1 MCVVSGHGA
10 HCTGSLSLFEGKFS
24 LPFLFL
30 YLNFFLFLFLY
41 LFVAVSDHPGR
52 IGHMIWVESGSS
64 GIGIPVGSFVSPVW
78 LSHMVGWGGLQ
89 QSGATLAR
97 GCCTGVAGSS
107 GCDTG
112 VVEPGFITEDLI
124 V

>member
-1 MCVVSGHGA
+1 
-10 HCTGSLSLFEGKFS
+10 
-24 LPFLFL
+24 
-30 YLNFFLFLFLY
+30 
-41 LFVAVSDHPGR
+41 
-52 IGHMIWVESGSS
+52 MIWVPSRSS
-64 GIGIPVGSFVSPVW
+64 RIGIPVGSFVSPVW

-107 GCDTG
+107 GCNTG

-124 V
+124 VCEKSGQDRVHGSESVLPREESSVGSVVLFPS